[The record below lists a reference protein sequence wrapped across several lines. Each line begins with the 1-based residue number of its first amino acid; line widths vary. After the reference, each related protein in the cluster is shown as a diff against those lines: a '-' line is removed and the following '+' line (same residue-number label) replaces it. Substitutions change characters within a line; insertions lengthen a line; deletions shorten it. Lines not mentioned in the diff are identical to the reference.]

1 MSRFYFYQSFPEI
14 MTKFALHSCFGT
26 TLNFTKDIK
35 SPFSSNLICICL
47 LVNILQLLY
56 CSEEAQEGS
65 NQDIKDFQL
74 DHSRQMGFETRNLD
88 TFHRLLDRSD
98 PKVVATYDP
107 IPKSDEPYPPRV
119 VGWCCTDDCT
129 HPGVNAGVN
138 APTVIAPGVNAPGV
152 RVPVLNPPV

>member
-1 MSRFYFYQSFPEI
+1 MCVI
-14 MTKFALHSCFGT
+14 M
-26 TLNFTKDIK
+26 
-35 SPFSSNLICICL
+35 
-47 LVNILQLLY
+47 LQLLY

-107 IPKSDEPYPPRV
+107 IKKSNEPYPPRV
-119 VGWCCTDDCT
+119 ISWCCDDDCT

-138 APTVIAPGVNAPGV
+138 APGVIAPKVNAPGVNAPGI
-152 RVPVLNPPV
+152 NPPG